1 MDLQNLHPYEHE
13 HQVLEFLA
21 ALSYRS
27 GDLGRYLHE
36 IACGVSHIIQSDW
49 SIVTVCQGETG
60 QVVANSL
67 GLGEGDNGFSMH
79 GTLVSEIS
87 ETGRSLIIEDIR
99 QDPRHCKPSED
110 YLCYMG
116 VPLRTIEGEV
126 SGTICSFFRQPRQF
140 METEIRTVELFA
152 ERAATAI
159 DNYRLYQQQ
168 QKFNELLEQEVANR
182 TEELRVAQAKLVERE
197 RLAAIGEFA
206 AMIVHE
212 VRNPLTTMVMG
223 LRYAEK
229 QLSTASAHDRLSLSL
244 SEADRLQQLLNE
256 LLLYAKPQVLH
267 LVKLNIGNFLRELLG
282 QMHELPE
289 AVDRSIE
296 LRNASCEVEVLGDLN
311 KLKQVFINL
320 LRNAC
325 EAIAPGDIVT
335 CELINGIK
343 PAQICIRIHNGGD
356 PIPSEMLPRLTEPFC
371 STKASGTGLGLA
383 IVKRIVTAHRGE
395 LSIQSDAL
403 TGTTVDFHLPV
414 ADENPLLGRKE
425 PFS

>member
-1 MDLQNLHPYEHE
+1 MDLQNLHPYEHD
-13 HQVLEFLA
+13 HRVLEFLA

-36 IACGVSHIIQSDW
+36 IASGVSRLLQSDW
-49 SIVTVCQGETG
+49 SIVTVCQGDAG
-60 QVVANSL
+60 QIVANSL
-67 GLGEGDNGFSMH
+67 GQTDGEEGFSVH

-87 ETGRSLIIEDIR
+87 ETGQPLIIEDVR
-99 QDPRHCKPSED
+99 QDYRQCKLPEE
-110 YLCYMG
+110 YLCYVG
-116 VPLRTIEGEV
+116 VPLRTLHGKV

-140 METEIRTVELFA
+140 TEAEVRTVELFA

-168 QKFNELLEQEVANR
+168 QKFNELLEQEVATR
-182 TEELRVAQAKLVERE
+182 TEELRIAQTRFVERE

-223 LRYAEK
+223 LSYAK
-229 QLSTASAHDRLSLSL
+229 KHLSTVSAHDRLDLSL

-256 LLLYAKPQVLH
+256 ILLYAKPQVLQPEK
-267 LVKLNIGNFLRELLG
+267 VNISEFLRELLV
-282 QMHELPE
+282 HVRELPE

-296 LRNASCEVEVLGDLN
+296 FSNPIGNVEILGDLN

-320 LRNAC
+320 FRNAC
-325 EAIAPGDIVT
+325 EAVSPGDVVT
-335 CELINGIK
+335 CELVQN
-343 PAQICIRIHNGGD
+343 AQTEKILVRIHNGGE
-356 PIPSEMLPRLTEPFC
+356 PIPAELLPRLTEPFC

-383 IVKRIVTAHRGE
+383 IVKRILTAHGAE
-395 LSIQSDAL
+395 LSIQSDARM
-403 TGTTVDFHLPV
+403 GTTVSVQLPI
-414 ADENPLLGRKE
+414 AAKSDQ
-425 PFS
+425 FSQFPSQ